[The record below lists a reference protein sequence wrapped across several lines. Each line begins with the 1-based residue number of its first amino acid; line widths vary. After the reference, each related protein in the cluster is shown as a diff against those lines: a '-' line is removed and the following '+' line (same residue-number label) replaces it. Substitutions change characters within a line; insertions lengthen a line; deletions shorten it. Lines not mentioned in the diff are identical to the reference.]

1 MLQCVFIL
9 EIIKKKMV
17 FMSVSHLWL
26 VVLLTNL
33 AYHDLSKSIVTLMIL
48 KDVGIVYLIMYW

>member
-1 MLQCVFIL
+1 
-9 EIIKKKMV
+9 MV
-17 FMSVSHLWL
+17 FMSVSQLWL